1 MAIAQTNEPTP
12 QKQLRLWPGVVAVV
26 LQWLLRFGLKMVVP
40 GFTGFK
46 FGILGGL
53 LGGLAVVVWW
63 AFFSR
68 APRSERW
75 GAIVLTIA
83 ALYAAMRLNHESM
96 GPLWLVGYAIPVL
109 CLAFVA
115 WAVVGRR
122 LADGPRRATMV
133 ATILLACGGW
143 TAVRTSG
150 ITGDHVMEF
159 AWRWTKTSE
168 VQLLTQASDQ
178 PAALAPAPPAAET
191 AEKRPAAQAG
201 GEPAALP
208 TAPAPA
214 ETGAGWPGFRGP
226 ARDSV
231 IRGVRIATD
240 WSQSPPV

>member
-1 MAIAQTNEPTP
+1 MPIAQTAEPTP
-12 QKQLRLWPGVVAVV
+12 QTPLRLWPGVVAVV

-46 FGILGGL
+46 FGIMGGL
-53 LGGLAVVVWW
+53 LGGLVIVVWW

-68 APRSERW
+68 APRWERW
-75 GAIVLTIA
+75 GAIVLMIS
-83 ALYAAMRLNHESM
+83 ALFATARMNHESI

-115 WAVVGRR
+115 WAVASRR

-143 TAVRTSG
+143 TVVRTSG

-168 VQLLTQASDQ
+168 VQLLAQASDQ
-178 PAALAPAPPAAET
+178 PAALPPAPPAAET
-191 AEKRPAAQAG
+191 AEKRPVAQAG
-201 GEPAALP
+201 LQPAAQIGR
-208 TAPAPA
+208 A
-214 ETGAGWPGFRGP
+214 AGGER
-226 ARDSV
+226 
-231 IRGVRIATD
+231 
-240 WSQSPPV
+240 